1 MKASGA
7 GSSIVSEPNIGSLVD
22 FGTSFSGG
30 LVQRKFKLTNK
41 SSRHQNLSFQL
52 GENVRQISNHMKKEI
67 VLKDKT
73 KVTNII
79 FLSNIIH
86 LDAFPSIYNF
96 KF

>member
-7 GSSIVSEPNIGSLVD
+7 GSSIVSEPNIGNLVD

-41 SSRHQNLSFQL
+41 SSRYQNLSFQL
-52 GENVRQISNHMKKEI
+52 GENVRQISNHIKKDT

-79 FLSNIIH
+79 FLLRIF
-86 LDAFPSIYNF
+86 LLYEFYN
-96 KF
+96 